1 MLSVWSYLMGTLLS
15 SQLSPD
21 QSILMTDIKLKF
33 TSWVFNYVI
42 MQFIYFLCINLLS
55 PYFLITEQL

>member
-1 MLSVWSYLMGTLLS
+1 MGTSLS

-33 TSWVFNYVI
+33 TIWVFNYVI